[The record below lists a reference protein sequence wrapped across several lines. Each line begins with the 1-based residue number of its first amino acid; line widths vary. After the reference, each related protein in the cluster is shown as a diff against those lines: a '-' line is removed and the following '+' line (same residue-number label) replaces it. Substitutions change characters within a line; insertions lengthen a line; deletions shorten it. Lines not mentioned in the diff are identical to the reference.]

1 MCLLHTLMTLLA
13 FPPTFYL
20 LLFRLPSSFYSQ
32 MKDYLQTDL
41 LPMIYSAGDQDQMME
56 ESQEAAQRRE
66 EMIRMYH
73 CCKDALTLISE
84 VSTKTGRYLVQFQD
98 RCRLGMR
105 LVGLVLQHMWQNILV
120 YSKVI
125 STFSPSVH
133 TPLPPPVQ
141 MDDVPEPTPSKP
153 PHPYTSGGP
162 PPPSRPSRPSLRPAA
177 PERPS
182 PQVPDRPS
190 VPR

>member
-1 MCLLHTLMTLLA
+1 MDTSSSELCNVPPSHFDDLTCLPSNLLSTPLSSTLL
-13 FPPTFYL
+13 
-20 LLFRLPSSFYSQ
+20 FYSQ

-98 RCRLGMR
+98 HGRLGMR
-105 LVGLVLQHMWQNILV
+105 LVGLVL
-120 YSKVI
+120 
-125 STFSPSVH
+125 
-133 TPLPPPVQ
+133 
-141 MDDVPEPTPSKP
+141 
-153 PHPYTSGGP
+153 
-162 PPPSRPSRPSLRPAA
+162 
-177 PERPS
+177 
-182 PQVPDRPS
+182 
-190 VPR
+190 